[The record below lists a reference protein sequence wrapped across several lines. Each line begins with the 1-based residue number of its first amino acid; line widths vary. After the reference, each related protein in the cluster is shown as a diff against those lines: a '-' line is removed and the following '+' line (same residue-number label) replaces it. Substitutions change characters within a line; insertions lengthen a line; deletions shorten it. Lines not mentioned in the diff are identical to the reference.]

1 MPTEDSTPIKK
12 LILQLEQLQ
21 VQQRSTLAALEAEI
35 NKESKE
41 SFEVGDRV
49 QVTYPRNPNPLA
61 IKEDSIG
68 LVTKITEKRVKVKSE
83 QSNQIWYR
91 APQNVKKIPNSK
103 PNVD

>member
-1 MPTEDSTPIKK
+1 MPKEDSTSIKR

-35 NKESKE
+35 KKESKE
-41 SFEVGDRV
+41 SFTVGDRV
-49 QVTYPRNPNPLA
+49 EVIYPRNPDPLST
-61 IKEDSIG
+61 KEDSIG
-68 LVTKITEKRVKVKSE
+68 LVTKITEKRVKVKSK

-91 APQNVKKIPNSK
+91 APQNVKKLPNTK